1 MSDRPFDSYSTSITD
16 PTQFF
21 GRSDWLEKA
30 GANPFNVWVLLGGRR
45 LGKTSALRALE
56 YRLMS
61 QPTGAQAFPIF
72 IPLEL
77 NQPRDLNHFRFV
89 LLDGLRQA
97 VDRWRGVDG
106 TALATSSA
114 AQARSWY
121 QGFLSRISEVKV
133 TWGFIQA
140 TMKPLASPETDELSD
155 VAFRETI
162 RRSLDELREL
172 GYGGA
177 CFLLDEV
184 EFVVRNQHANE
195 IFSYLRGLK
204 DSSSLKSQLGL
215 VLSGYRGVSEYEQKI
230 GSKLLEIAKL
240 IWLECLTE
248 DETRKL
254 AEFRMTDEDVP
265 LDQSAMDF
273 ILKWGGLHPFL
284 TQQIL
289 NAMFDDQR
297 NQGRTDPD
305 ALKWTP
311 DALKWTLMEERQA
324 AFRAW
329 WNADGL
335 TDGFQERERE
345 VYLTIQA
352 TGRATVP
359 ELVERLGR
367 KPLGIRNSLRLL
379 SGTGVIR
386 RKDDDSY
393 ETGSLLFSEW
403 VAQMTE

>member
-16 PTQFF
+16 PSQFF

-61 QPTGAQAFPIF
+61 RPSGAQAFPVF

-89 LLDGLRQA
+89 FRMGLRQA

-106 TALATSSA
+106 TALATSSV
-114 AQARSWY
+114 AQARNWY
-121 QGFLSRISEVKV
+121 QTFLSRISEVKV
-133 TWGFIQA
+133 TLGFIQA
-140 TMKPLASPETDELSD
+140 TMKPLPSPETDELSD

-162 RRSLDELREL
+162 RRSLDELRDL

-240 IWLECLTE
+240 VWLECLTE

-254 AEFRMTDEDVP
+254 AEFRMTAEDVP

-273 ILKWGGLHPFL
+273 VLKCGGLHPFL

-289 NAMFDDQR
+289 NAVFDHQR
-297 NQGRTDPD
+297 TEDRPDPE
-305 ALKWTP
+305 
-311 DALKWTLMEERQA
+311 ALKWTLIEERQT
-324 AFRAW
+324 AFGAW

-335 TDGFQERERE
+335 TDGFREPERE

-352 TGRATVP
+352 TGQATVR

-386 RKDDDSY
+386 RKDADSY
-393 ETGSLLFSEW
+393 EIGSLLFSEW
-403 VAQMTE
+403 VAQMG